1 MGVDSFTI
9 HTDGVIER
17 GNELETVLLNILEVG
32 SHRMS
37 PLAAYKA
44 QRKCFKIAK
53 NEREID
59 FKEYV
64 ERLQLDHYP
73 VEFKK
78 AEYGRR
84 IVVLSYLIIL
94 FLLMGI
100 CFFWMGIEWGRNGG
114 LEFRLFG
121 ILFIILSSLGIWRV
135 VNLVKRIK
143 KSDDN

>member
-84 IVVLSYLIIL
+84 IVVLSYLIIP

-100 CFFWMGIEWGRNGG
+100 FFFGMGIEWGRDG